1 MPPPGGRRPRCLT
14 CTAAR
19 YADHVAC
26 SRAHLC
32 PRRTPA
38 RRRGGA
44 CLSQGP
50 LPNTT
55 GDFWRM
61 VAQTRAAAIVML
73 TGYVEGYS
81 EKCAEYL
88 PRRPG
93 QEQTY
98 AGGVRVRCVAVQSM
112 ALEGGEDA
120 SDTAEPAGPAVA
132 TEVQLEVR
140 LPADGAGGEPHRVSQ
155 FHFLEWHD
163 HNVPEERHLP
173 IPLGARRHCRRG
185 LLRWLQSRRGLMTS
199 VGGRCTAPWL
209 LPLPRSTLNH
219 YA

>member
-1 MPPPGGRRPRCLT
+1 
-14 CTAAR
+14 
-19 YADHVAC
+19 
-26 SRAHLC
+26 
-32 PRRTPA
+32 
-38 RRRGGA
+38 
-44 CLSQGP
+44 
-50 LPNTT
+50 
-55 GDFWRM
+55 M

-140 LPADGAGGEPHRVSQ
+140 LPADGAGGYIAVGRENGR
-155 FHFLEWHD
+155 LA
-163 HNVPEERHLP
+163 RLP
-173 IPLGARRHCRRG
+173 ISKALCAGGGLRLKRSARK
-185 LLRWLQSRRGLMTS
+185 
-199 VGGRCTAPWL
+199 
-209 LPLPRSTLNH
+209 
-219 YA
+219 